1 MKESMQHRVLHN
13 RLYQFRELFLHRSL
27 GLESMESS
35 NNAILRIIYPTSVKK
50 PYIVSMVGRNSK
62 SYMTYR

>member
-13 RLYQFRELFLHRSL
+13 RFYQFRELFLHSSL

-50 PYIVSMVGRNSK
+50 TIGRNSK
-62 SYMTYR
+62 GYMTYR